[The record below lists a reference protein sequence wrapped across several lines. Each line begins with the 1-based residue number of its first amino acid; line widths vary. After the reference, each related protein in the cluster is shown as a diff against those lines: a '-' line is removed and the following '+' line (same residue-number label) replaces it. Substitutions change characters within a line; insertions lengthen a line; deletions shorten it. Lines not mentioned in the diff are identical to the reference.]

1 MIVIDSGPLV
11 SAVGERNPR
20 HDLAVR
26 LVRAHAPEI
35 AVAWP
40 VVAEVDY
47 LLRRTVGS
55 RPANAFLRGLGAGEM
70 RLISPTES
78 EFALAVSV
86 CEQYADLQLQLA
98 DAVVMAIADVRNL
111 PILTWDFR
119 DFRAVKRR
127 DGESFALVVKEHEVP
142 GLGGR

>member
-1 MIVIDSGPLV
+1 
-11 SAVGERNPR
+11 
-20 HDLAVR
+20 
-26 LVRAHAPEI
+26 
-35 AVAWP
+35 
-40 VVAEVDY
+40 
-47 LLRRTVGS
+47 
-55 RPANAFLRGLGAGEM
+55 M